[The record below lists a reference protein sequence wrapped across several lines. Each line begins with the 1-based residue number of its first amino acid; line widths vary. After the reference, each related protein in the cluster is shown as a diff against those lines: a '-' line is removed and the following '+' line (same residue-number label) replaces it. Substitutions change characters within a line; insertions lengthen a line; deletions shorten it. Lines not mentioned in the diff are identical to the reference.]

1 MSANGLSRSRI
12 TVLGGSGFIGAKLIA
27 RFREL
32 GQDVIIGDIRESKEF
47 PDIYRYCDVRD
58 DSTMT
63 GVLEGSDALVNLAAE
78 HRDDVHPISR
88 YHETNVEGAKQ
99 VCSAARTAG
108 IQTII
113 FTSSVAVYGF
123 QPFPVKEDGPFE
135 PFNPYGETKLLAESE
150 YISWANEDP
159 NRRLV
164 ILRPTV
170 VFGEGNRGNVYNL
183 LRQIASKRFLMVGSG
198 ENRKSMAYVYN
209 VVDAL
214 VYALNCPP
222 GIEIFNYVD
231 SPDLTMNE
239 LVTIVLESLGRSN
252 SIKTHVPVP
261 MAMIGARV
269 LDLLSRVT
277 GKSFPISAIRV
288 KKFIESTRFSS
299 DKLISHGFKPRF
311 SLREGLS
318 RTIRSEF

>member
-198 ENRKSMAYVYN
+198 ENRKSMAYVHN